1 MNTEEMLQFLNEI
14 AKSKLFSNPA
24 MISKFRKEIK
34 KFKLSKELMN
44 RLKEEEEAIY
54 QTSEKRIVI
63 LPDTKSEFKHYM
75 KVDNKYI
82 GINFIN

>member
-1 MNTEEMLQFLNEI
+1 
-14 AKSKLFSNPA
+14 
-24 MISKFRKEIK
+24 
-34 KFKLSKELMN
+34 MN